1 MLNKFLPFGVFSVM
15 FLFLPAAAV
24 FAEENGNGN
33 DNGGAGFTEI
43 IFTVLGGFVLALFI
57 FYMIRDNAK

>member
-1 MLNKFLPFGVFSVM
+1 MINKFLPFGIFSAI
-15 FLFLPAAAV
+15 FLFLPAAVV

-33 DNGGAGFTEI
+33 ENGGVGFTEI
-43 IFTVLGGFVLALFI
+43 IFTLLAGFVLALFI